1 MSIYQLKNNELTVKV
16 NSFGAELSSVFS
28 SKNNIEYIW
37 QAKPE
42 IWPRH
47 APHLFPIVG
56 KLKDSCYIFLN
67 KSYQL
72 PQHGFARDNEFK
84 CIEQDETSL
93 TFELKAS
100 DETLKQFPFDFSLKI
115 VYRLIENKL
124 LTHYEIFNPDLNQ
137 LYFSIGGH
145 PAVNCPLQQD
155 ESFNDYSLLFPDK
168 KELVIN
174 ALHEGLIKK
183 ETKTLTLNNNK
194 LSVSKSLFDNDALV
208 FMNSQIE
215 QISLVSEKT
224 SHGVTMECFNWP
236 FFGIWTKKNSEHF
249 ICLEPWHG
257 IADIENSDFNF
268 KNKTGI
274 MTLETQQKF
283 NCSFDMIFY

>member
-1 MSIYQLKNNELTVKV
+1 MSIYHLKNNELTVKV

-28 SKNNIEYIW
+28 IENNIEYIW

-67 KSYQL
+67 KNYQL

-84 CIEQDETSL
+84 CIEQHETSL

-100 DETLKQFPFDFSLKI
+100 DETLKIFPFDFSLKI
-115 VYRLIENKL
+115 NYTLIENKL
-124 LTHYEIFNPDLNQ
+124 LTNYEVFNPDSSE
-137 LYFSIGGH
+137 LYCSIGAH
-145 PAVNCPLQQD
+145 PAFNCPLQQD
-155 ESFNDYSLLFPDK
+155 ESFNDYSILFPDK

-174 ALHEGLIKK
+174 TLHEGLIKN
-183 ETKTLTLNNNK
+183 ETKTQILNNNK

-215 QISLVSEKT
+215 KISLVSEKT

-236 FFGIWTKKNSEHF
+236 FFGIWTKKNTEYF

-257 IADIENSDFNF
+257 IADAESSDFNF

-274 MTLETQQKF
+274 MTLAPQEKF
-283 NCSFDMIFY
+283 YCSFNMIFY